1 MATLSRH
8 TRRLR
13 VALALASLVA
23 LLAAPAAALADRG
36 GNEDG
41 DNQGQPGRL
50 TCPGRE
56 MLVSLDEKVCQENP
70 HRPVIVIQRK
80 CCKNPAGQVHC
91 DHFPH
96 CPNNSPS

>member
-8 TRRLR
+8 ARRLR
-13 VALALASLVA
+13 VALVLASLVA
-23 LLAAPAAALADRG
+23 MLATPAAALADRD
-36 GNEDG
+36 DG
-41 DNQGQPGRL
+41 DDQGQPGRL

-56 MLVSLDEKVCQENP
+56 TLVSIDDAICPANP
-70 HRPVIVIQRK
+70 HRPVIVRHRK

-96 CPNNSPS
+96 CPPTSPS